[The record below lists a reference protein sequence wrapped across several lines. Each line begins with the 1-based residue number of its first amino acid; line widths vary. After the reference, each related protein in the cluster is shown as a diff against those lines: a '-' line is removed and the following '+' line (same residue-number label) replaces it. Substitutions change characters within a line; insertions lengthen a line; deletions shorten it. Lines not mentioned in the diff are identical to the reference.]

1 MSHQVKDS
9 QGSSLSQFL
18 LISFLIAASP
28 SKLSQH
34 FHISRGFMAI
44 AIACLHWGVQLAAK
58 ERVKDA
64 GPESST
70 GEGIAGARDKA
81 DSCLETPIPQEQGR
95 MRGWQRD

>member
-1 MSHQVKDS
+1 
-9 QGSSLSQFL
+9 
-18 LISFLIAASP
+18 
-28 SKLSQH
+28 
-34 FHISRGFMAI
+34 MAI